1 MAGYCFK
8 ALFVREVQVLVMGVD
23 NGAGV
28 LTPKFAGLLQDW
40 MSFFWPDHRL
50 SCKITTRKKILYF
63 FIRCMSCCCGLIRV
77 FACVTK

>member
-28 LTPKFAGLLQDW
+28 LMPKFAGLLQDW
-40 MSFFWPDHRL
+40 MSFLWPDHRL
-50 SCKITTRKKILYF
+50 SCKITMRKKNLYF
-63 FIRCMSCCCGLIRV
+63 FYSVYVVLLWFDPCFCMCY
-77 FACVTK
+77 

>member
-28 LTPKFAGLLQDW
+28 LTPKFAGLLQD
-40 MSFFWPDHRL
+40 
-50 SCKITTRKKILYF
+50 
-63 FIRCMSCCCGLIRV
+63 
-77 FACVTK
+77 